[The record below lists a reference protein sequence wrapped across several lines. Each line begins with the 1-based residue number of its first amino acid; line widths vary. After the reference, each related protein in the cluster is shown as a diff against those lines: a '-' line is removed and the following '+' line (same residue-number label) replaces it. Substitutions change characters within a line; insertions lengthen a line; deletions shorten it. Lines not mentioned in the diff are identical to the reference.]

1 MAVYKLPMAFWN
13 DYNLRHREDESF
25 ACADEVV
32 KVGRKKIWIRLD
44 QDQATQLALDAK
56 KYHDPKK
63 KLDTQSNGLY
73 LSARAT
79 TRALTQ
85 QNEANHKA
93 QNISAS

>member
-13 DYNLRHREDESF
+13 DYVARSVQP
-25 ACADEVV
+25 CADEVV
-32 KVGRKKIWIRLD
+32 KIGRKKIWIRLD

-56 KYHDPKK
+56 QYHDPKN

-79 TRALTQ
+79 TKALTQ

-93 QNISAS
+93 QNIPSS